1 MDLSVFQGHKCEMN
15 EKTLPK
21 LELCSPSLLPASTAI
36 ALHTHTNLTDSFLS
50 EDHPYLICLT
60 LSLHSQKNKE

>member
-1 MDLSVFQGHKCEMN
+1 MDLGLFQGHKCEMN
-15 EKTLPK
+15 GKTLPK
-21 LELCSPSLLPASTAI
+21 LELCSPSLLSASTAI
-36 ALHTHTNLTDSFLS
+36 ALHTHKTPTDSFLS